1 MKFGLAL
8 LAAFMIVGCSSGGSD
23 GGTGTSSGMADPKS
37 AGASSGEKPLV
48 VFSQANSQ
56 DPWRKVFDADTKAE
70 AAKHAADFD
79 FDMQDAGGDAN
90 KQNNII
96 DTFVI
101 KNPKVLLV
109 SPTETSVE
117 TSINKAHDAGVK
129 VVLLDRAID
138 GDKWDCWIGGDNV
151 QIGREAG
158 KFVADKLG
166 GKGTVLMIQGIAQA
180 TPTKDRA
187 AGFMEIMKANPGI
200 TVINGDDC
208 GYQRQK
214 ARSYMETF
222 LQKDQVI
229 DCVYAHNDE
238 MAIGARLAW
247 DAGRPAS
254 AKAPLFVGIDGCQQ
268 EVVDMIK
275 SGKLDATFKYPTPGG
290 RGIAVAAD
298 MLKGTM
304 PKDKKI
310 VLETVKVTKETADQY
325 MKDNPNLAK

>member
-1 MKFGLAL
+1 MKFGIAL
-8 LAAFMIVGCSSGGSD
+8 LAALFVVGCSGGD
-23 GGTGTSSGMADPKS
+23 TAAGTTTTTGTAAPSGD
-37 AGASSGEKPLV
+37 KPLI

-70 AAKHAADFD
+70 ADKHADHFS
-79 FDMQDAGGDAN
+79 FEMQDAGGDAS

-109 SPTETSVE
+109 SPTETSVAS
-117 TSINKAHDAGVK
+117 SIEKAYDAGVK
-129 VVLLDRAID
+129 VILLDRAIE
-138 GDKWDCWIGGDNV
+138 GDKWNCWIGGDNV
-151 QIGREAG
+151 EIGREAG
-158 KFVADKLG
+158 KFVAEKLG

-187 AGFMEIMKANPGI
+187 SGFMEVIKGYPNI
-200 TVINGDDC
+200 TVIQGNDC
-208 GYQRQK
+208 GYNRDK
-214 ARSYMETF
+214 ANSYMQTV

-247 DAGRPAS
+247 DAAMPKT
-254 AKAPLFVGIDGCQQ
+254 AKAPMFVGIDACQQ

-275 SGKLDATFKYPTPGG
+275 DGKLDATFKYPTPGA
-290 RGIAVAAD
+290 RGIQIAAE
-298 MLKGTM
+298 MLKGTD
-304 PKDKKI
+304 PTEKKI
-310 VLETVKVTKETADQY
+310 TLPTVRVTKETADQY